1 MNDKIK
7 TWLYIAISIIVI
19 GVVGYLAI
27 NLLIFLIPVI
37 IVLFIIF
44 KVKEYIDR
52 KKSTNSTVSYTSEYK
67 SSFDNKRD
75 DIDSTGEV
83 IDVDYEDVNK

>member
-7 TWLYIAISIIVI
+7 TWLYIMSTIIVI

-37 IVLFIIF
+37 FVLFIIF
-44 KVKEYIDR
+44 KIKGYIDT
-52 KKSTNSTVSYTSEYK
+52 KKK
-67 SSFDNKRD
+67 A
-75 DIDSTGEV
+75 V
-83 IDVDYEDVNK
+83 IQQLITRLNINHLMIIR